1 LGRRKSKKT
10 LMKEKALA
18 KAKEMLEQGMD
29 RENIIEEVMKET
41 GLNVFQVSGLVG
53 ALIKKAKRR
62 ESGSSLKN
70 NISYNSNK
78 GAEGF
83 QGIEGSNQGSITL
96 KDEPLKAPSP
106 AVRNPVGYGATEA
119 TVEVAGIP
127 VSRKVVLT
135 PKNLAL
141 FDWFKAKYGYDGG
154 LSDFINDC
162 IEDFFRS
169 RGYVLVVR
177 KEEEIA

>member
-1 LGRRKSKKT
+1 MGRRKSKKT

-18 KAKEMLEQGMD
+18 KAAEMLEKGAD
-29 RENIIEEVMKET
+29 REDIIEQVMKET

-70 NISYNSNK
+70 NTSSNSNK
-78 GAEGF
+78 GASGF
-83 QGIEGSNQGSITL
+83 EASERLNQGFISL
-96 KDEPLKAPSP
+96 EGEPLKPPSET
-106 AVRNPVGYGATEA
+106 RKTLMGVGVTEA

-127 VSRKVVLT
+127 VGRKVVLT

-141 FDWFKAKYGYDGG
+141 FDWFKARYGYEGS